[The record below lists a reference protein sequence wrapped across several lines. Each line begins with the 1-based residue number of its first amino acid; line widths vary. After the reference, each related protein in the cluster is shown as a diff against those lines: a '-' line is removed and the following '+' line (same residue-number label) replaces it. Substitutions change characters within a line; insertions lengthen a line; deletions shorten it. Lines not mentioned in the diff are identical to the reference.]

1 MTFRAIVIDQKLEGS
16 RITEH
21 SARLRDVDDDVLMP
35 GAVTIGVEY
44 SGINYKDGLAIA
56 GKPGIVGTSPLIPGI
71 DLVGTVEHSHDP
83 RFTAGDRV
91 VLNGD
96 GIGETH
102 HGGLAERA
110 RVPGDSL
117 VLVPDAISSQRAAAI
132 GTAGFTAMLAVLALD
147 RLGVKP
153 DAASPGPDGRP
164 EPGTDTGPDPGPESG
179 TDILVTGSAGGVGSV
194 AIALLAARGY
204 RVTASSGRAASEG
217 DYLRRLGASEVIDR
231 AEFEQQGRPLQKHR
245 WAGAVDSVGGVTL
258 ANVLAQVNYG
268 GAVASCGLAG
278 GADLPATVLPFI
290 LRAVTLTGINSVDAP
305 LPLREQAWRA
315 LADELDGAV
324 LDEMT
329 TTIPLSG
336 AIDAADDILAGRVR
350 GRTVVDVRA

>member
-71 DLVGTVEHSHDP
+71 DLVGTVEHSDDP

-110 RVPGDSL
+110 RVRGDSL
-117 VLVPDAISSQRAAAI
+117 VLVPDAITSKRAAAI

-153 DAASPGPDGRP
+153 DAASLGADRSADRGS
-164 EPGTDTGPDPGPESG
+164 DTG

-194 AIALLAARGY
+194 AIALLAGRGY

-231 AEFEQQGRPLQKHR
+231 AEFEQAGRPLQRHR

-258 ANVLAQVNYG
+258 ANVLAQVNSG

-315 LADELDGAV
+315 LADELDGAM
-324 LDEMT
+324 LDELT

>member
-1 MTFRAIVIDQKLEGS
+1 MSFRAIVIEQKLEGS

-21 SARLRDVDDDVLMP
+21 SARLHDCDDDVLMP

-71 DLVGTVEHSHDP
+71 DLVGTVEHSDDP

-110 RVPGDSL
+110 RVRGDSL
-117 VLVPDAISSQRAAAI
+117 VLVPDAITSKRAAAI

-153 DAASPGPDGRP
+153 DAASLGADRSADG
-164 EPGTDTGPDPGPESG
+164 GTDTG

-194 AIALLAARGY
+194 AIALLAGRGY

-231 AEFEQQGRPLQKHR
+231 AEFEQAGRPLQRHR

-278 GADLPATVLPFI
+278 GADLPSTVLPFI

-315 LADELDGAV
+315 LADELDGAM
-324 LDEMT
+324 LDELT
-329 TTIPLSG
+329 TTIPLSS

>member
-1 MTFRAIVIDQKLEGS
+1 MSFRAIVIEQKLEGS

-21 SARLRDVDDDVLMP
+21 SARLRDCDDDVLMP

-71 DLVGTVEHSHDP
+71 DLVGTVEHSDDP

-110 RVPGDSL
+110 RVRGDSL
-117 VLVPDAISSQRAAAI
+117 VLVPDAITSKRAAAI

-153 DAASPGPDGRP
+153 DAASLGADRSADRGS
-164 EPGTDTGPDPGPESG
+164 DTG

-194 AIALLAARGY
+194 AIALLAGRGY

-231 AEFEQQGRPLQKHR
+231 AEFEQAGRPLQRHR

-315 LADELDGAV
+315 LADELDGAM

-329 TTIPLSG
+329 TMIPLSG

>member
-1 MTFRAIVIDQKLEGS
+1 MSFRAIVIEQKLEGS

-21 SARLRDVDDDVLMP
+21 SARLRDCDDDVLMP

-71 DLVGTVEHSHDP
+71 DLVGTVEHSDDP

-110 RVPGDSL
+110 RVRGDSL
-117 VLVPDAISSQRAAAI
+117 VLVPDAITSKRAAAI

-153 DAASPGPDGRP
+153 DAASLGADRSADSGS
-164 EPGTDTGPDPGPESG
+164 DTG

-194 AIALLAARGY
+194 AIALLAGCGY

-231 AEFEQQGRPLQKHR
+231 AEFEQAGRPLQRHR
-245 WAGAVDSVGGVTL
+245 WAGAVDSIGGVTL

-315 LADELDGAV
+315 LADELDGAM
-324 LDEMT
+324 LDELT